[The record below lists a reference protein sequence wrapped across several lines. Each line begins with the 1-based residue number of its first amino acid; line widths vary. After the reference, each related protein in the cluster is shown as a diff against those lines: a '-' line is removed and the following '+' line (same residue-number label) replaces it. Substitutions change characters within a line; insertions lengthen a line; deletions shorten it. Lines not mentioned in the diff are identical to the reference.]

1 MTQQRSVL
9 IQRKYKC
16 EGGSITVLSIG
27 SCLVILCFTMMFAVI
42 GQIALQV
49 RAVANSADLVALAA
63 ASGLQGNEVDVCARA
78 ELVAKVNETS
88 LSVCEVAETSVIVE
102 VERNFRNQW
111 LAKTFGVTRVRAKA
125 GF

>member
-9 IQRKYKC
+9 IQRKYRS
-16 EGGSITVLSIG
+16 EEGSITVLSIG

-63 ASGLQGNEVDVCARA
+63 ASGLQGNEVDVCPRA
-78 ELVAKVNETS
+78 ELVAKANETS